1 MRSSTACPFAEAE
14 TSIPGLAPAL
24 PLLSGRL
31 AGAGAVAGPVVRA
44 AAAVLLRQAPPGAA
58 IVCCLELK
66 EGPALDGEEMPVPCL
81 PAQSLGQNGAGWA
94 TTGLDRS
101 IVVPAGGRGL
111 ISWAERPGKTAG
123 TSQVIAPGASAG
135 LHHALNFVQVD
146 APDVPGQLECTA
158 TGDPLGSCSA
168 ARGRGWRVAAAPA
181 PQGPTRAAVC
191 RCTSQVL

>member
-1 MRSSTACPFAEAE
+1 MRSSTACACAEEE

-58 IVCCLELK
+58 IVWCLELK
-66 EGPALDGEEMPVPCL
+66 EGPALDGEEMPV

-101 IVVPAGGRGL
+101 IVVPAGGGGL
-111 ISWAERPGKTAG
+111 INWAERPGKTAG
-123 TSQVIAPGASAG
+123 TSQEEGSGASAG
-135 LHHALNFVQVD
+135 LRHALNFVQINALMCLISFD
-146 APDVPGQLECTA
+146 YAFGQPRRTHL
-158 TGDPLGSCSA
+158 A
-168 ARGRGWRVAAAPA
+168 AALPQVAAAPA
-181 PQGPTRAAVC
+181 PPGSARPADC
-191 RCTSQVL
+191 RCASQTL